1 MNINFAQSILAVCMG
16 AAVGMGFA
24 ASAGEAKLHKYSTT
38 IEKERPQLNEE
49 TKRLISAWR
58 RHPTEAN
65 LAALKKQ
72 VAANYDKVVER
83 KKAKLEELK
92 RTAKHASKV
101 QEMQEI
107 VDEMLQNR
115 EKRIEQSLRRFTDP
129 RLKPGSRDRQ
139 EEYLPVIGAAR
150 NVSIARTPVTNEEYS
165 EFLKA
170 TGRKPPQDWRNG
182 AMPAGKARHPVVT
195 VSYADAAA
203 YCQWLSDKDQSA
215 VYRLPTAEEWE
226 FAAGH
231 MPKDASFNCGENDG
245 TTPVDAYAETLAAC
259 GAIDMWGNCR
269 EWTSTPTA
277 RGKTVMAVKGGSWKS
292 RRTECRTEQ
301 KEEGREASVKADDV
315 GFRVIRESKGR
326 TGRQDERR

>member
-1 MNINFAQSILAVCMG
+1 MNINFAQSILAVCMA

-65 LAALKKQ
+65 LTALKKQ

-139 EEYLPVIGAAR
+139 EPE
-150 NVSIARTPVTNEEYS
+150 
-165 EFLKA
+165 
-170 TGRKPPQDWRNG
+170 
-182 AMPAGKARHPVVT
+182 
-195 VSYADAAA
+195 
-203 YCQWLSDKDQSA
+203 
-215 VYRLPTAEEWE
+215 
-226 FAAGH
+226 
-231 MPKDASFNCGENDG
+231 
-245 TTPVDAYAETLAAC
+245 
-259 GAIDMWGNCR
+259 
-269 EWTSTPTA
+269 
-277 RGKTVMAVKGGSWKS
+277 
-292 RRTECRTEQ
+292 
-301 KEEGREASVKADDV
+301 SVN
-315 GFRVIRESKGR
+315 FC
-326 TGRQDERR
+326 